1 MKQRE
6 KKVAKKKKPHDV
18 IFWYFSTDALF
29 NHPGLVSVQANA
41 T

>member
-18 IFWYFSTDALF
+18 VFWYFSTDAF
-29 NHPGLVSVQANA
+29 DHPGLVSVQANA